1 MSSKCIKLS
10 NNLEVTVRLECKNE
24 LDPKFR
30 VNVNDGDSLMIEKGV
45 LCGASPEKRL
55 LKILNSKF
63 VYSFSMED
71 VKMIYGVMKDMVET
85 GDFVDISNELNCK
98 ETVRELFNL
107 FKEEV
112 EIYKIPNGAF
122 CTRCYIRKK
131 DGDVY
136 FCIPSKGLKELLKKV
151 GSSFSVGAKFRDEV
165 DHRFELWTGSDKKVH
180 RCEYHCTSKGEDWSL
195 RIKMDAPF
203 FSKEE
208 IEFARGVISSTPV
221 LKEVA

>member
-10 NNLEVTVRLECKNE
+10 NNLEVKVRLECKDG
-24 LDPKFR
+24 LDAKFR

-45 LCGASPEKRL
+45 LCGASPDKKL

-63 VYSFSMED
+63 VYSFSMGD
-71 VKMIYGVMKDMVET
+71 VKMIYDEMKDMIET
-85 GDFVDISNELNCK
+85 GDFVNVSNELSCA
-98 ETVRELFNL
+98 ETVRALFNL

-112 EIYKIPNGAF
+112 KIYKIPNGAF
-122 CTRCYIRKK
+122 CTRCYIREK

-165 DHRFELWTGSDKKVH
+165 DFEFDLWKGSDKGAH
-180 RCEYHCTSKGEDWSL
+180 RCEYHCTSKKGEDWSV

-208 IEFARGVISSTPV
+208 IDFARGVISTPEP
-221 LKEVA
+221 KEVA